1 MEKIYQGGEFSVP
14 ILSAN
19 AVDSVVFYSLSTQHK
34 EHASITEGS
43 TTDGMTLYTVSL
55 SADQTKA
62 MPVGIYNLEVIRAGE
77 GGEPIMDYYKK
88 DYAEVVESSLS
99 QRG

>member
-19 AVDSVVFYSLSTQHK
+19 AVDMVVFYNKATKHK
-34 EHASITEGS
+34 VNANIQD
-43 TTDGMTLYTVSL
+43 DGTNADGQNQYTVSL
-55 SADQTKA
+55 SADETKA
-62 MPVGIYNLEVIRAGE
+62 MLVGIYNLEVIRAGE

-88 DYAEVVESSLS
+88 DYAEVVESSLAS
-99 QRG
+99 R